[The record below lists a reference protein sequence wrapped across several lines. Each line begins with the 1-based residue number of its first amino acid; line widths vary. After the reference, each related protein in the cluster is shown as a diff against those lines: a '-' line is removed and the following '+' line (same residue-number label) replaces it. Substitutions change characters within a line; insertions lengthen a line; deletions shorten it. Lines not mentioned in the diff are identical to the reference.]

1 MTKLIEA
8 SPIDSLETYAFFLF
22 QSFIGIYSYSNKD
35 TDLVI
40 KPIIDNS
47 FYVFGVTK
55 HSC

>member
-40 KPIIDNS
+40 KTIIDNS